1 MAVGELGRNFTGRK
15 GLAMMK
21 RLYWIL
27 VVLWIM
33 CGGIVLPQGALAA
46 TVTDS
51 ASNDNTTATA
61 NRMNVGDTVQGT
73 ISETDDLDYYTFTL
87 DSAGCV
93 TLDMTS
99 YMEYYRIRIYD
110 IDGEEIWD
118 SEGKEWVENVGYCR
132 ETHDLFLEKG
142 TYYMKITGDGPY
154 SWNHG
159 MGTYKCITSFVSSQ
173 ITNVESDN
181 TFSTANY
188 IAMGNAFVGQISEN
202 DNHDTYCFELSQS
215 GCVSFGITSYMRYYR
230 MFVYDMDGKEL
241 WGSGGKEWTESVGYR
256 KDAYDLY
263 LGKGTYYIEVY
274 GDGSY
279 SWEHSRGRYVV
290 NTDFASSGTSFEGDD
305 NSFATANRITS
316 AKTYTGQIS
325 INDDFDTYRFEVASG
340 GKIPI
345 TIRSYMKYYTVKLFD
360 ANGKEIW
367 YSDYNGWNENV
378 GYRKDTHYV
387 VLSAGTYYIQ
397 VSANENATGKYKF
410 SLSATAAKKLDKVE
424 NVRAS
429 QQGEGIDVDWDG
441 VSDAQG
447 YQVCYSTSKTFAG
460 AKTANASST
469 HTTLNKLKSK
479 KSYYIR
485 VRAYV
490 VANGKRIYGS
500 YSKAVKQKFLSGIDT
515 VKKPSKVGHVR
526 VSRKKKTM
534 ALSWYTSSGAEGYQI
549 CYSTSKAFKRK
560 KTVKTTSTYATL
572 RRLKAKKKYYVKIRA
587 YVVAY
592 GKRVYGKYSKVVRK

>member
-1 MAVGELGRNFTGRK
+1 
-15 GLAMMK
+15 MMK

-27 VVLWIM
+27 VVLGIM
-33 CGGIVLPQGALAA
+33 CGGIIFPQGALAA

-51 ASNDNTTATA
+51 ASDDNATATA
-61 NRMNVGDTVQGT
+61 NRMNVGDTVQGMIT
-73 ISETDDLDYYTFTL
+73 ETDDLDYYTFTL

-99 YMEYYRIRIYD
+99 YMRYYCIKVLNS
-110 IDGEEIWD
+110 DGEEIWYTD
-118 SEGKEWVENVGYCR
+118 DNIWTETVGYRRDTHRLYLERGSYYMEINGYWVGSLNKSVGTYECNTSFVLSNVTNVEVDNSFAQANDISLGNQITGQISEGDNCDIYKFHIAKAGCVNLDITSFMRNYCVKVFNSNGEEIWYTDYNGWTETVGYR
-132 ETHDLFLEKG
+132 RDTHRLYLEQG
-142 TYYMKITGDGPY
+142 TYYMEINGYMAGD
-154 SWNHG
+154 
-159 MGTYKCITSFVSSQ
+159 
-173 ITNVESDN
+173 
-181 TFSTANY
+181 
-188 IAMGNAFVGQISEN
+188 
-202 DNHDTYCFELSQS
+202 S
-215 GCVSFGITSYMRYYR
+215 G
-230 MFVYDMDGKEL
+230 K
-241 WGSGGKEWTESVGYR
+241 SVG
-256 KDAYDLY
+256 K
-263 LGKGTYYIEVY
+263 
-274 GDGSY
+274 
-279 SWEHSRGRYVV
+279 YVV
-290 NTDFASSGTSFEGDD
+290 NTGFVSSGTSFEGND
-305 NSFATANRITS
+305 NSFAAANRITS

-325 INDDFDTYRFEVASG
+325 INDAFDTYRFEVASG
-340 GKIPI
+340 GRIPI

-360 ANGKEIW
+360 ANGKEVW

-387 VLSAGTYYIQ
+387 VLSAGTYFIQ
-397 VSANENATGKYKF
+397 VSANGNATGKYKL
-410 SLSATAAKKLDKVE
+410 SLSAAAAKKLDKVE

-429 QQGEGIDVDWDG
+429 QQGDGIDVDWDG

-469 HTTLNKLKSK
+469 HATLNKLKSK

-515 VKKPSKVGHVR
+515 VKKPGKVGHVR
-526 VSRKKKTM
+526 ASRKKKTM
-534 ALSWYTSSGAEGYQI
+534 DLSWYTSSGAEGYQI
-549 CYSTSKAFKRK
+549 CYSTSKAFKGK

-587 YVVAY
+587 YVAAY